1 MFKKKGSKNWW
12 IKIRHRGRVIEK
24 STETPNKELAKKIE
38 AKVRV
43 DLIEEKYFD
52 SRESS
57 ELTIVKLLDMYDQKH
72 SATKKKPQV
81 RKNENFLIKRF
92 RELLGKEKAKHLSAS
107 RIEKYMTQRRIEGK
121 RSIKT
126 NGEVKRIGDISEVTL
141 HHELALVKH
150 AYYLAINNWGILK
163 HNPFDS
169 VTLPKGDRQ
178 RTRFLSVEE
187 SIKVVKESPAWLR
200 PMVILGLDTGLR
212 ITNICELAWNQVDFF
227 SKTIQI
233 EKTKNQE
240 GVCIPM
246 TERALKTIKGFRRDD
261 SFSDIW
267 VFGKKYK
274 RDQVSKA
281 FKRVCRRLQLDDVT
295 FHTLRHSF
303 CSHLAIN
310 GANLNDIASVAGHKD
325 LRSARR
331 YSHLNSDRKRE
342 VIKGL
347 EAGRRI

>member
-12 IKIRHRGRVIEK
+12 IKIRHRGKIIEK
-24 STETPNKELAKKIE
+24 STETSNKELAKKIE

-43 DLIEEKYFD
+43 DIIEEKYFNVRK
-52 SRESS
+52 SKN
-57 ELTIVKLLDMYDQKH
+57 LTIAELLDLYDQKH
-72 SATKKKPQV
+72 SAIKKKPQV

-92 RELLGKEKAKHLSAS
+92 RELLGKEKAKNLFPS
-107 RIEKYMTQRRIEGK
+107 RIEEYMVQRRNEGK
-121 RSIKT
+121 RSIKP
-126 NGEVKRIGDISEVTL
+126 NGEVRRTGGISDVTL
-141 HHELALVKH
+141 HHELSLVKH
-150 AYYLAINNWGILK
+150 AYYLAIKWGILK

-169 VTLPKGDRQ
+169 VTLPKGDKQ
-178 RTRFLSVEE
+178 RTRYLSIEE
-187 SIKVVKESPAWLR
+187 SIIVVKESPDWLR
-200 PMVILGLDTGLR
+200 PMIIFGLDTGLR
-212 ITNICELAWNQVDFF
+212 LTNICELNWNQIDFF
-227 SKTIQI
+227 SKTIHI
-233 EKTKNQE
+233 EKTKNKA

-246 TERALKTIKGFRRDD
+246 TERVLQTLKDLRKDD
-261 SFSDIW
+261 SFPIDW

-281 FKRVCRRLQLDDVT
+281 FKRVCRRVQLDDVT

-310 GANLNDIASVAGHKD
+310 GANLNDIASIAGHKD

-331 YSHLNSDRKRE
+331 YSHLNNDRKRE

-347 EAGRRI
+347 EAGRQI

>member
-12 IKIRHRGRVIEK
+12 IKIRHRGNIIEK

-38 AKVRV
+38 AKVRL
-43 DLIEEKYFD
+43 DLVEEKYFD
-52 SRESS
+52 SRKSQD
-57 ELTIVKLLDMYDQKH
+57 LTIAELLDMYDQKH
-72 SATKKKPQV
+72 SAIKKKPQV

-92 RELLGKEKAKHLSAS
+92 RQLLGGKKANDLSPS
-107 RIEKYMTQRRIEGK
+107 QIEEYMSQRRIEGK
-121 RSIKT
+121 RSIKA
-126 NGEVKRIGDISEVTL
+126 NGEIKRIGNISEVTL

-150 AYYLAINNWGILK
+150 AYYLAINKWRILK
-163 HNPFDS
+163 NNPFDS
-169 VTLPKGDRQ
+169 VTLPKGDKQ
-178 RTRFLSVEE
+178 RTRYLSVEE
-187 SIKVVKESPAWLR
+187 SIKVVKESPDWLR
-200 PMVILGLDTGLR
+200 PMIILGLDTGLR
-212 ITNICELAWNQVDFF
+212 LTNICELAWNQVDFF

-233 EKTKNQE
+233 EKTKNQA

-246 TERALKTIKGFRRDD
+246 TERVLKTLRELRRDD
-261 SFSDIW
+261 SFCNAW

-281 FKRVCRRLQLDDVT
+281 FKRVCRRLKLEDVT

-347 EAGRRI
+347 EAGRQV